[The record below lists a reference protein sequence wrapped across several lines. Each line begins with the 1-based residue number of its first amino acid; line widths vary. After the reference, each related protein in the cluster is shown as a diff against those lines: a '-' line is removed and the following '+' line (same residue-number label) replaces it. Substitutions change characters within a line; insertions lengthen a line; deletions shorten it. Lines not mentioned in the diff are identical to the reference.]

1 MSLHKSIQNVLHD
14 DNPFNNEDQE
24 RITAILDSTGAS
36 IEDACGTLAGLMA
49 SSDMDQ
55 VKLNAAKEVL
65 NLHGV
70 NKEEVQVVDNRIQI
84 IVNGEVSEKPL
95 GIFNPKREIGSG

>member
-1 MSLHKSIQNVLHD
+1 MPSIHKAIKNVLGD
-14 DNPFNNEDQE
+14 DNPFNADQE
-24 RITAILDSTGAS
+24 RITEILDSTGAS
-36 IEDACGTLAGLMA
+36 VEEACGTLAGLMA

-65 NLHGV
+65 NLHGI

-84 IVNGEVSEKPL
+84 VINGEVPDRPPA
-95 GIFNPKREIGSG
+95 IFNPQRIGSG

>member
-1 MSLHKSIQNVLHD
+1 MSLHKAIQNVLHD
-14 DNPFNNEDQE
+14 DNPFSKDQE

-55 VKLNAAKEVL
+55 VRLNAAKEVL

-70 NKEEVQVVDNRIQI
+70 NKEEAQVVDNRIQI
-84 IVNGEVSEKPL
+84 IINGEVPEKPL
-95 GIFNPKREIGSG
+95 GIFNPQRQIGSG

>member
-1 MSLHKSIQNVLHD
+1 MSLHRSIQNILKD
-14 DNPFNNEDQE
+14 DNPFSKDQE

-36 IEDACGTLAGLMA
+36 IEEACGTLARLMD

-55 VKLNAAKEVL
+55 VRLNAAKEVL

-70 NKEEVQVVDNRIQI
+70 NKEEAQVVDNRIQI
-84 IVNGEVSEKPL
+84 IVNGEVPKKPL
-95 GIFNPKREIGSG
+95 GIFNPTREIGSG